1 MPPTNQNWS
10 SLKSTQEINRTS
22 TLKNVYFQKLF
33 MEVEEGKGK
42 EDTLIFLEN
51 FAAKI
56 LQNVFGR
63 HIFTYWGLLARLQ
76 RNASK
81 ILEILQNS

>member
-1 MPPTNQNWS
+1 
-10 SLKSTQEINRTS
+10 
-22 TLKNVYFQKLF
+22 
-33 MEVEEGKGK
+33 MEGEEGKGK

-51 FAAKI
+51 CVAKI